1 MRMLRILAFLSLV
14 SASLLSS
21 GQTGTSTIRG
31 TVTDPSGRVVPG
43 ATVTLSNV
51 ATNAVRTTKSTDA
64 GTYVFDLITPGVYT
78 VQVELRGFRRKVF
91 ENVEALIGKPTEANV
106 TLEVGA
112 VNEVVEVSSSSEEA
126 LINTQDATLGNNFDS
141 LQITQ
146 LPLEARAVLDLLSL
160 QPGATR
166 EGYITGARADQSNV
180 TLDGVDIN
188 NASTGNID
196 VPHSTNNLWIG
207 GLVNDRGDITSG
219 PVLRLSA
226 ESTEE
231 FRVTTANGN
240 ANQGR
245 SAGAQVNI
253 VTKSGTNSW
262 HGAISDFYRSRGF
275 EANDWFNNHANPIV
289 PRPPLQRNTFEGALG
304 GPMMKNRAFFFYDYS
319 GRRDSFSTSESRTVP
334 LANMGQGIMN
344 YQYRVDAACNNIQQ
358 ASLDTTQ
365 LGQMYT
371 ATGINPVAISTFAAV
386 AAKYPS
392 NDVTTGDQ
400 VNTGGY
406 RFNAPTPI
414 HLNANTVRLDFNATS
429 KQNVFLRFEAQN
441 DHQTLPQWLPGT
453 PSRLVWEHS
462 WGLAFGHTWTISNNW
477 VNNFRY
483 GLTRQAL
490 TEGGDSTTN
499 DIDFRFVFQP
509 SNELHTLSAIVPV
522 HNFTDD
528 VSWIRGKHTIQFG
541 GNVRAIGNSRT
552 DYINA
557 FDFAEENPD
566 YYQGG
571 GQPVVTA
578 FQNYLSANNLPG
590 GMASQSLLNTT
601 EVLEAASA
609 FIGRLTQYN
618 ADFTFAKSG
627 DLLPSGSPAVR
638 DFATQS
644 YDGYLQDT
652 WKLRPSLTLTAGLRY
667 SLERPVYETN
677 GFETQPTVPLGEY
690 IQNRYLAGLQG
701 QNYFVPITIAQSGP
715 ANGGKPLYNWTKN
728 NF

>member
-1 MRMLRILAFLSLV
+1 MHRPQVVVTLFLLLFLAAFSF
-14 SASLLSS
+14 A
-21 GQTGTSTIRG
+21 QTGTSTIRG
-31 TVTDPSGRVVPG
+31 TVSDPSSRVVPG
-43 ATVTLSNV
+43 ASVTLRNLS
-51 ATNAVRTTKSTDA
+51 TNEVRTTTTTDA
-64 GTYVFDLITPGVYT
+64 GTYVFEFIKPATYSV
-78 VQVELRGFRRKVF
+78 VVEMKGFKKKEVS
-91 ENVEALIGKPTEANV
+91 NVEALIGTPSEANV
-106 TLEVGA
+106 ALEVGT
-112 VNEVVEVSSSSEEA
+112 VNEVVEVQANAQQA
-126 LINTQDATLGNNFDS
+126 LINTQDATLGNTFDT

-262 HGAISDFYRSRGF
+262 HGAVSDFYRSRGF

-304 GPMMKNRAFFFYDYS
+304 GPIIKNKVFFFYDYS
-319 GRRDSFSTSESRTVP
+319 GRRDSFSTSEARTVP
-334 LANMGQGIMN
+334 LANMGQGVMN
-344 YQYRVDAACNNIQQ
+344 YQYCVDAACNNIQQ

-429 KQNVFLRFEAQN
+429 RQNLFLRFQ
-441 DHQTLPQWLPGT
+441 
-453 PSRLVWEHS
+453 
-462 WGLAFGHTWTISNNW
+462 
-477 VNNFRY
+477 
-483 GLTRQAL
+483 
-490 TEGGDSTTN
+490 
-499 DIDFRFVFQP
+499 
-509 SNELHTLSAIVPV
+509 
-522 HNFTDD
+522 
-528 VSWIRGKHTIQFG
+528 
-541 GNVRAIGNSRT
+541 
-552 DYINA
+552 
-557 FDFAEENPD
+557 
-566 YYQGG
+566 
-571 GQPVVTA
+571 
-578 FQNYLSANNLPG
+578 
-590 GMASQSLLNTT
+590 
-601 EVLEAASA
+601 
-609 FIGRLTQYN
+609 
-618 ADFTFAKSG
+618 
-627 DLLPSGSPAVR
+627 
-638 DFATQS
+638 
-644 YDGYLQDT
+644 
-652 WKLRPSLTLTAGLRY
+652 
-667 SLERPVYETN
+667 
-677 GFETQPTVPLGEY
+677 
-690 IQNRYLAGLQG
+690 
-701 QNYFVPITIAQSGP
+701 
-715 ANGGKPLYNWTKN
+715 
-728 NF
+728 